1 MAYQQFI
8 MIRFS
13 LAFEG
18 NNMKPINITLD
29 EKRLKEK
36 FSLFEKICL
45 PSLLKQQYKKNILV
59 IVKITN
65 NLPQHWKNKLHQLV
79 DAYPSYI
86 KIQEFNYQQGS
97 YGDSL
102 NNKHL
107 AKYIQPKTKLV
118 VTTRIDDDDAL
129 SPNFT
134 KLVRRYIKRKN
145 VNKIVSFTRGY
156 VLDTHTKRFYP
167 SNKKLLA
174 LGLSLIQLKGRY
186 KKFPS
191 GVFSGCHT
199 KWEKK
204 AKCIYDRKNVM
215 YIRTRSGAN
224 DSKLDRRTRLRLKKG
239 SRNLR
244 VLRRRFPKIKI

>member
-18 NNMKPINITLD
+18 RNMKPIHITLN

-36 FSLFEKICL
+36 FALFEKICL
-45 PSLLKQQYKKNILV
+45 PSLLKQQHKKNILV

-65 NLPQHWKNKLHQLV
+65 NLPQHWKDKLHKLV
-79 DAYPSYI
+79 DPYPSYI
-86 KIQEFNYQQGS
+86 KIQEFDYQSGS

-102 NNKHL
+102 SNKHL
-107 AKYIQPKTKLV
+107 VKYIKPKTKFIL
-118 VTTRIDDDDAL
+118 TTRIDDDDAL
-129 SPNFT
+129 RPNFT

-156 VLDTHTKRFYP
+156 VLDTRSKRFYP

-174 LGLSLIQLKGRY
+174 LGLTLIQLKGRY
-186 KKFPS
+186 KRFPS
-191 GVFSGCHT
+191 GVFNGCHT
-199 KWEKK
+199 QWEKK
-204 AKCIYDRKNVM
+204 AKCIYDKKNVM

-224 DSKLDRRTRLRLKKG
+224 DSKLNRKTRLLLKKG
-239 SRNLR
+239 NRNLK
-244 VLRRRFPKIKI
+244 VLRRQFPKIKI